1 MKRIA
6 ITGNI
11 GSGKSWVSGL
21 FEKRLN
27 IPVFYSDA
35 EAKRLYLFPQ
45 IKAAMKTRF
54 GAEVY
59 FRNGRLNRKR
69 LSELIFNDR
78 QAMRDVENLLY
89 PALNAYFAQWTENQN
104 APYVLYESAI
114 ILEKH
119 LESLFDGVIMVTASE
134 ETRLRRVMLRDH
146 CDEAAVRQ
154 RMAKQWPES
163 EKVARADFVIY
174 HDTDD
179 DDETLW
185 NQVLRVHEKLC
196 SPN

>member
-1 MKRIA
+1 MKKFA
-6 ITGNI
+6 LTGNI

-27 IPVFYSDA
+27 IPVFYSDI
-35 EAKRLYLFPQ
+35 EAKRLYLRAD
-45 IKAAMKTRF
+45 IRVAMKERF
-54 GAEVY
+54 GRDVY
-59 FRNGRLNRKR
+59 FRNGRLDRKR
-69 LSELIFNDR
+69 LSELVFNDV
-78 QAMRDVENLLY
+78 QAMRDIEKLLY
-89 PALNAYFAQWTENQN
+89 PALNAYFLQWAENQN

-154 RMAKQWPES
+154 RMAKQWAEN
-163 EKVARADFVIY
+163 EKLAHADYIIF
-174 HDTDD
+174 HDSDD
-179 DDETLW
+179 DDEALLE
-185 NQVLRVHEKLC
+185 QVLQVHEKL
-196 SPN
+196 SQN

>member
-1 MKRIA
+1 MKKFA
-6 ITGNI
+6 LTGNI

-27 IPVFYSDA
+27 IPVFYSDI
-35 EAKRLYLFPQ
+35 EAKRLYLRAD
-45 IKAAMKTRF
+45 IRAAMKERF
-54 GAEVY
+54 GQDVY

-69 LSELIFNDR
+69 LSELVFNDV
-78 QAMRDVENLLY
+78 QAMCNIEKLLY
-89 PALNAYFAQWTENQN
+89 PALNAYFLQWAENQD

-134 ETRLRRVMLRDH
+134 ETRLRRVMLRDR

-154 RMAKQWPES
+154 RMAKQWPEE
-163 EKVARADFVIY
+163 EKLAHADYIIF
-174 HDTDD
+174 HDSDD
-179 DDETLW
+179 DDEALLE
-185 NQVLRVHEKLC
+185 QVLRVHEKMLQD
-196 SPN
+196 

>member
-1 MKRIA
+1 MKKFA
-6 ITGNI
+6 LTGNI

-27 IPVFYSDA
+27 IPVFYSDI
-35 EAKRLYLFPQ
+35 EAKRLYLRAD
-45 IKAAMKTRF
+45 IRVAMKERF
-54 GAEVY
+54 GQDVY

-69 LSELIFNDR
+69 LSELVFNDV
-78 QAMRDVENLLY
+78 QAMCNIEKLLY
-89 PALNAYFAQWTENQN
+89 PALNAYFLQWAENQD

-134 ETRLRRVMLRDH
+134 ETRLRRVMLRDR

-154 RMAKQWPES
+154 RMAKQWPEE
-163 EKVARADFVIY
+163 EKLAHADYIIF
-174 HDTDD
+174 HDSDD
-179 DDETLW
+179 DDEALLE
-185 NQVLRVHEKLC
+185 QVLRVHEKLLQD
-196 SPN
+196 

>member
-1 MKRIA
+1 MKKFA
-6 ITGNI
+6 LTGNI

-27 IPVFYSDA
+27 IPVFYSDI
-35 EAKRLYLFPQ
+35 EAKRLYLRAD
-45 IKAAMKTRF
+45 IRAAMKERF
-54 GAEVY
+54 GQDVY

-69 LSELIFNDR
+69 LSELVFNDV
-78 QAMRDVENLLY
+78 QAMCDIEKLLY
-89 PALNAYFAQWTENQN
+89 PALNAYFLQWAENQD

-119 LESLFDGVIMVTASE
+119 LESLFDGVVMVTASE

-154 RMAKQWPES
+154 RMAKQWPEE
-163 EKVARADFVIY
+163 EKLAQADYIIF
-174 HDTDD
+174 HDSDD
-179 DDETLW
+179 DDEDLLE
-185 NQVLRVHEKLC
+185 QVLRVHEKLLQD
-196 SPN
+196 

>member
-1 MKRIA
+1 MKKFA
-6 ITGNI
+6 LTGNI

-27 IPVFYSDA
+27 IPVFYSDI
-35 EAKRLYLFPQ
+35 EAKRLYLRAD
-45 IKAAMKTRF
+45 IRVAMKERF
-54 GAEVY
+54 GRDVY
-59 FRNGRLNRKR
+59 FRNGRLDRKR
-69 LSELIFNDR
+69 LSELVFNDV
-78 QAMRDVENLLY
+78 QAMRDIEKLLY
-89 PALNAYFAQWTENQN
+89 PALNAYFLQWAENQN

-154 RMAKQWPES
+154 RMAKQWAEN
-163 EKVARADFVIY
+163 EKLAHANYIIF
-174 HDTDD
+174 HDSDD
-179 DDETLW
+179 DDEALLV
-185 NQVLRVHEKLC
+185 QVLRVHEKL
-196 SPN
+196 SQN